1 MTMLIVAT
9 DSDKGLMYLLSEKM
23 FEIEDLHENW
33 DERTSM
39 ISPAYPLPDFDIT
52 NLRLAAANVI
62 STIDTQ
68 PDNDAITA
76 EDQDDILS
84 EHETDA
90 SMDANAD
97 GEEEGDSDDDVPL
110 EDRVEAALAD
120 EFEDRLYI
128 DSFHTDGLM

>member
-1 MTMLIVAT
+1 MLMVTT
-9 DSDKGLMYLLSEKM
+9 DSNEGLMYLLDEKM
-23 FEIEDLHENW
+23 FEIKDLHENW
-33 DERTSM
+33 DKCILM
-39 ISPAYPLPDFDIT
+39 IPPAYPLPDFDIT
-52 NLRLAAANVI
+52 KLCLAATNII
-62 STIDTQ
+62 STISTQ
-68 PDNDAITA
+68 PGNDTITA
-76 EDQDDILS
+76 EDQDDVLS